1 MKEIL
6 ELLGVLHRIFPKEE
20 TINPFYKI
28 KLEDYP
34 ATYSHCFKLLTHYL
48 TLIYKNHRPMDK
60 SSYITSRED
69 IVASLNLLEIM
80 TLKTYRTQQSTAIE
94 LHEILKKNTKPGQI
108 LSAKNIREIINY
120 KKSQAHQ
127 FIQILIKMNKL
138 EQVGGHRNIG
148 YLYQLKE

>member
-1 MKEIL
+1 
-6 ELLGVLHRIFPKEE
+6 
-20 TINPFYKI
+20 
-28 KLEDYP
+28 
-34 ATYSHCFKLLTHYL
+34 
-48 TLIYKNHRPMDK
+48 MDK

-80 TLKTYRTQQSTAIE
+80 TLRKHRTQQTTAEE
-94 LHEILKKNTKPGQI
+94 LHEILKINTKPGQI